1 MVIIHS
7 FPKPVKMGVYG
18 GITIIVL
25 ILDDV
30 DRVVFF
36 SSDCSPYMSQEDYR
50 TEELR
55 FNWFNI

>member
-1 MVIIHS
+1 
-7 FPKPVKMGVYG
+7 MGVYG
-18 GITIIVL
+18 GIIIIVL

-36 SSDCSPYMSQEDYR
+36 SSDCGPYMSQEDYR